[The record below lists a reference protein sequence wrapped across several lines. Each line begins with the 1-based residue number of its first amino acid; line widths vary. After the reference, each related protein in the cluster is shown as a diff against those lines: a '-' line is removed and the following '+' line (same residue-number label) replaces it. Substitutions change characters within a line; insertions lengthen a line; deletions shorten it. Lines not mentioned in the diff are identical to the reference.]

1 MFKKFLNRLSVI
13 VLCSSM
19 IMQGI
24 PLSVRAEDTQS
35 VTKEEP
41 AAEPSIA
48 SHDGGDIVWVEDECS
63 LYQDGALYVD
73 TLPESAPKRRQIYTV
88 GDVSETEKIQKYIY
102 EQLTKRT
109 ETIDVSNYGILVE
122 DINAIYS
129 SVVNEHPEL
138 YYVNR
143 VSWSYNPS
151 TMYVSRLN
159 VTYTDGFDDVAFAQA
174 TRQALSGI
182 TDDMSDMEKAIV
194 LHDYLDVNCQY
205 NTAMDNPHRYSA
217 YGALVDQLA
226 VCNGYALAYKY
237 LLNQVGIE
245 CLMVSSKELN
255 HAWNMVKLNGEYY
268 QVDTTWDDPIN
279 DRLGRARHFYMFVSD
294 ASFREERK
302 HDATDW
308 QITKNGYTVDVT
320 ATDTQYDDYF
330 WKDLDT
336 PFVLDGDACYYIS
349 SSGGIVQGDLQGNVS
364 KKLNSSIG
372 RWPVWGGG
380 GNWIGTFSGFFS
392 LGDRLY
398 YNKTDGLYS
407 ISKDGTDDKKVYA
420 VDTTSGYV
428 YGSALVYNCAENRY
442 QVKYL
447 VGTTPNLTGDEPIY
461 EATLTDVELPE
472 LVPEPEPKPEVAPK
486 APVLVVSGASLETES
501 GLLVDEGISVAIEAE
516 SDAEVYYTTDGSAP
530 AYGGNLYAAPITVN
544 ENITIRAL
552 AYRGGLSSGISEE
565 TYVVAD
571 NELILSDTEISM
583 KKGEERQ
590 LSAVKLPTTKTAA
603 DIIWSSTAGSVA
615 AVTSSGTVSAVSEG
629 QATITATVTDWQ
641 GRTVTADCKVTV
653 EASELDPEPEPEPE
667 PEPAQEYTVTFIGFG
682 NEIIKTETVKEGES
696 ATAPVPPEILGY
708 RFTGWSGNYTK
719 VTQNETVTAQYTPIL
734 YTITYVLAGGVNGD
748 NPDSYT
754 IESRDITLLD
764 ASGKSGYVF
773 AGWYDNEEYT
783 GVPVK
788 TIAQGT
794 TGNITLYARW
804 KNERELWM
812 QWDGVGEGEDCI
824 LEYAGSALKP
834 AFTVYYGDDELQ
846 PGTDY
851 TVTYKNNVK
860 VWQTVKAEKEL
871 TDAERAKAPSVII
884 KGKGNYT
891 GTVTA
896 VFQIAPK
903 SITAEDVEAYDIAV
917 AYNKKVQKPVPA
929 VKWGKITLK
938 NKKDFTVSYPDEEKQ
953 GAYQEPKEYK
963 IRVTGMGNFCGE
975 TEITLTI
982 VKTDTKDETAARL
995 MSKAKVT
1002 AVLAQ
1007 EYTGKAVR
1015 LETQGL
1021 PVVKYGKETLIEG
1034 VHYKLIYGN
1043 DCVEVGTYPLTIKG
1057 IGQYVGEVHTTF
1069 QIKGIAAST
1078 MKVTGIDNQIYDGS
1092 AKEPE
1097 PTITDK
1103 EGNSLKK
1110 GVDYTLDYD
1119 NNVEVGTAKL
1129 TITGMGKYS
1138 GTVKKTFKITA
1149 LSLEDIPAGRLE
1161 VRFAQG
1167 TASTQPYE
1175 KGGAKP
1181 KLLIS
1186 YRYTDAE
1193 GKSQSIAL
1201 QEGVHY
1207 SPSYKNNTTVSPK
1220 EGKEPYILINGK
1232 KNFRGSLKVDFK
1244 IIPADI
1250 SKVRMTAPDVQEN
1263 TKAGKFYST
1272 PVLTDANG
1280 KKLVK
1285 GTDYEATFSY
1295 KSQNGVELGKEA
1307 KPVAGTVITVIVTG
1321 KGNYTGTNQTTY
1333 RIFERGKN
1341 ISSAKVKVLSPVYYT
1356 GDPVTLSKS
1365 NLEVTLGGKVLES
1378 EDYEIVSSSYV
1389 NNVKKGTAKVTIRG
1403 RGEYAGTKTISFKIQ
1418 AQSMKWWDLLGNIF

>member
-1 MFKKFLNRLSVI
+1 MKKSVNKLINRLGVV

-19 IMQGI
+19 ILQGM
-24 PLSVRAEDTQS
+24 PLSVLAE
-35 VTKEEP
+35 E
-41 AAEPSIA
+41 AE
-48 SHDGGDIVWVEDECS
+48 DIVWVEDEVS
-63 LYQDGALYVD
+63 LYQEGALHID
-73 TLPESAPKRRQIYTV
+73 TLPESESGGLQLYAADDADK
-88 GDVSETEKIQKYIY
+88 TEEIQRYIY
-102 EQLTKRT
+102 EQLTKRV
-109 ETIDVSNYGILVE
+109 ETIDFSSYSILLE
-122 DINAIYS
+122 DLKVIYS
-129 SVVNEHPEL
+129 SVVNEHQEL
-138 YYVNR
+138 YYVSGVR
-143 VSWSYNPS
+143 WYYYPATGYVVSAE
-151 TMYVSRLN
+151 
-159 VTYTDGFDDVAFAQA
+159 VTYADGFDDVAFAQA

-245 CLMVSSKELN
+245 CMMVSSSKLN
-255 HAWNMVKLNGEYY
+255 HAWNMVKLDGEYY
-268 QVDTTWDDPIN
+268 QVDTTWDDPVK

-294 ASFREERK
+294 AALRAEDRG
-302 HDATDW
+302 HDAPDW
-308 QITKNGYTVDVT
+308 QITKNGYTVDYT
-320 ATDTQYDDYF
+320 ATNTQYDDYF
-330 WKDLDT
+330 WKNVDA

-349 SSGGIVQGDLQGNVS
+349 SSGGLVQGDLRGNVS
-364 KKLNSSIG
+364 KTLKSSIDI
-372 RWPVWGGG
+372 WKVWQGSGY
-380 GNWIGTFSGFFS
+380 WTGTYSGIFA
-392 LGDRLY
+392 LGDRIY
-398 YNKTDGLYS
+398 YNKTDGMYS
-407 ISKDGTDDKKVYA
+407 IGKDGTDDKKVYA

-461 EATLTDVELPE
+461 EATLTDAELPE
-472 LVPEPEPKPEVAPK
+472 PVPEPEVAPK

-501 GLLVDEGISVAIEAE
+501 GVLVDEGTSVAIEAE

-590 LSAVKLPTTKTAA
+590 LSAVKIPTAKSAA
-603 DIIWSSTAGSVA
+603 DLVWSSSDKSVA
-615 AVTSSGTVSAVSEG
+615 AVTTSGTVSAVSEG

-653 EASELDPEPEPEPE
+653 EASELEPEPEPEPE
-667 PEPAQEYTVTFIGFG
+667 PEYTVTFVGFG

-696 ATAPVPPEILGY
+696 AAAPTPPEIPGY
-708 RFTGWSGNYTK
+708 WFTGWSGNYTA
-719 VTQNETVTAQYTPIL
+719 VTKDETVTAQYTPIL

-754 IESRDITLLD
+754 IESKDITLQD
-764 ASGKSGYVF
+764 AGGRAGYVF
-773 AGWYDNEEYT
+773 AGWYDNGEYT
-783 GVPVK
+783 GMPVK
-788 TIAQGT
+788 TIAKGT

-804 KNERELWM
+804 KDERGLWL
-812 QWDGVGEGEDCI
+812 QWDGVEDGESCI
-824 LEYAGSALKP
+824 LEYTGSALKP
-834 AFTVYYGDDELQ
+834 AFTVWYGDDELHL
-846 PGTDY
+846 GTDY
-851 TVTYKNNVK
+851 TVTYKNNVQ
-860 VWQTVKAEKEL
+860 VWHTAKAEKEL
-871 TDAERAKAPSVII
+871 TDAERTKAPSVII

-896 VFQIAPK
+896 VFQIEPK
-903 SITAEDVEAYDIAV
+903 SIAAEDVEIYDIAA
-917 AYNKKVQKPVPA
+917 AYNKKVQKPVPT
-929 VKWGKITLK
+929 VKWGKTTLK
-938 NKKDFTVSYPDEEKQ
+938 NKKDFTVSYPDEERQ
-953 GAYQEPKEYK
+953 GAYQEPEEYK

-982 VKTDTKDETAARL
+982 VQIDAKDETAPRL

-1002 AVLAQ
+1002 AVPAQ

-1021 PVVKYGKETLIEG
+1021 PVVKYGKEALAEG
-1034 VHYKLIYGN
+1034 VHYELIYGD
-1043 DCVEVGTYPLTIKG
+1043 DCVEVGTYPLTIRG
-1057 IGQYVGEVHTTF
+1057 IGQYVGEIHTTF

-1078 MKVTGIDNQIYDGS
+1078 LKVTGIDNQIYDGS

-1110 GVDYTLDYD
+1110 GVDYTLDYE

-1167 TASTQPYE
+1167 TASTQSYE

-1207 SPSYKNNTTVSPK
+1207 SLSYKNNTTVSPK

-1307 KPVAGTVITVIVTG
+1307 KPVAGTVITVTVTG

-1333 RIFERGKN
+1333 RIFEKGKN
-1341 ISSAKVKVLSPVYYT
+1341 ISSAKVKILNPVYYT
-1356 GDPVTLSKS
+1356 GDSVTLSQS
-1365 NLEVTLGGKVLES
+1365 DLEVKLGGKVLEP

-1418 AQSMKWWDLLGNIF
+1418 AQSMKWWELLSSLF